1 MNARM
6 QIMRLAV
13 LGATLI
19 ASPCFAQAV
28 LQERNG
34 EPFHE
39 LTPDQLAAFF
49 QGKADYSNPLG
60 PADGLG
66 PVFNKSNCGSCHGAG
81 TIIGGH
87 GTIQVTLFG
96 ADDKGSFV
104 SLEELGGPIFQL
116 NSINSECHEVIPP
129 EATIIVNRK
138 CLGALSYGLVEAVA
152 DADLQALEDP
162 FDSDGDGISGRA
174 HIVESLEF
182 PGVFRVGRFGWKA
195 QIATTIEFSAD
206 AALGEMGLTNR
217 IVPDET
223 PPNGDYDLL
232 AECDLVADPEDG
244 PDANGEHFIDRVTTF
259 QRYIAPPPQT
269 PRSGM
274 LGEEIFT
281 NIGCAKCHTPILR
294 TADDK
299 NLEPFLRDREFKP
312 YSDFLLHCMGLL
324 GDNIRTGD
332 AFECEMKT
340 PTLWGLRWRDPL
352 LHDGRAA
359 GGTFADRVTAAIGHH
374 GPFGEGAEAAAN
386 FAALSEDDKAAL
398 IRFLDSLG
406 RNEFDYDGDEDV
418 DLLDFFTFRDC
429 FVLDNVISPE
439 DPCAIGDIDQDGDCD
454 NDDADF
460 FIQAFDGEIIDC
472 NNNGIADLLDILSG
486 AGTDADNDGELD
498 DCVCVGDIDGN
509 GAIDGADLATIL
521 GHWNTD
527 FEDADLDGS
536 GTVDGADLTIV
547 LGSWGDCN

>member
-1 MNARM
+1 MTARLSAIGLTM
-6 QIMRLAV
+6 SLLLFSSTSWADD
-13 LGATLI
+13 LTL
-19 ASPCFAQAV
+19 QA
-28 LQERNG
+28 RNG
-34 EPFHE
+34 APYPE
-39 LTPDQLAAFF
+39 LTPEQLVAFLE
-49 QGKADYSNPLG
+49 GKADYSRPLS

-104 SLEELGGPIFQL
+104 PLDDLGGPIFQL
-116 NSINSECHEVIPP
+116 NAINSECHEVIPP

-138 CLGALSYGLVEAVA
+138 CLGALAYGLVEAVP
-152 DADLQALEDP
+152 DADLIALEDP

-182 PGVFRVGRFGWKA
+182 PGTFHVGRFGWKA
-195 QIATTIEFSAD
+195 QIATTLEFSAD
-206 AALGEMGLTNR
+206 AALGEMGFTNR
-217 IVPDET
+217 IIPEESA
-223 PPNGDYDLL
+223 PNGDYALL
-232 AECDLVADPEDG
+232 DACDLVADPEDG
-244 PDANGEHFIDRVTTF
+244 PDENGNHFIDRVTTF

-274 LGEEIFT
+274 QGEVIFN
-281 NIGCAKCHTPILR
+281 NIGCAKCHTPSLT
-294 TADDK
+294 TANDK
-299 NLEPFLRDREFKP
+299 SLEPFLRNREFKP

-359 GGTFADRVTAAIGHH
+359 GGTFADRVTSAIEFH
-374 GPFGEGAEAAAN
+374 GPFGEGADSAAN
-386 FAALSEDDKAAL
+386 FAALSDDDKAAL

-418 DLLDFFTFRDC
+418 DLQDFFVFQACYAIDS
-429 FVLDNVISPE
+429 VISPE
-439 DPCAIGDIDQDGDCD
+439 EPCAIGDIDQDGDCD
-454 NDDADF
+454 DTDAMF
-460 FIQAFDGEIIDC
+460 FIETYDGEIADC
-472 NNNGIADLLDILSG
+472 NANGVPDLLDILTG
-486 AGTDADNDGELD
+486 AGTDSDNDGELD
-498 DCVCVGDIDGN
+498 DCFCLGDADGN
-509 GAIDGADLATIL
+509 GTVDGGDIAAVL
-521 GHWNTD
+521 GYWNTNHPPVD
-527 FEDADLDGS
+527 LNEDGIIN
-536 GTVDGADLTIV
+536 GADLTIV
-547 LGSWGDCN
+547 LAGWGPCD